1 MNGQDLEER
10 VANIEQKLEFVVTRD
25 ELAEVLRSLHLRF
38 DKIENRFDTLENRF
52 DTLENRFDTLENRFD
67 TLENRFDKL
76 ENRVDANSVRLD
88 SLTAQFSSFRD
99 EQRLAN
105 EASGKAWEK
114 LDGQMA
120 IAESDRERLFIKLD
134 SIQTALENHGISV
147 N

>member
-38 DKIENRFDTLENRF
+38 DKMENRFDTLENRF

-76 ENRVDANSVRLD
+76 ENRVDANSVRLE
-88 SLTAQFSSFRD
+88 SLTAQFNSFRD

-105 EASGKAWEK
+105 EANGKAWEK

-120 IAESDRERLFIKLD
+120 LAEADRERLFVKLG
-134 SIQTALENHGISV
+134 SIETALENHGISV
-147 N
+147 D

>member
-38 DKIENRFDTLENRF
+38 DKMENRF

-76 ENRVDANSVRLD
+76 ENRVDANSVRLE
-88 SLTAQFSSFRD
+88 SLTAQFNSFRD

-105 EASGKAWEK
+105 EANGKAWEK

-120 IAESDRERLFIKLD
+120 LAEADRERLFVKLG
-134 SIQTALENHGISV
+134 SIETALENHGISV
-147 N
+147 D

>member
-38 DKIENRFDTLENRF
+38 DKM
-52 DTLENRFDTLENRFD
+52 ENRFDTLENRFD

-76 ENRVDANSVRLD
+76 ENRVDANSVRLE

-105 EASGKAWEK
+105 EANGKAWEK

-120 IAESDRERLFIKLD
+120 IAEADRERLFVKLG
-134 SIQTALENHGISV
+134 SIETALENHGISV
-147 N
+147 D